1 MPDSGHSISVT
12 LPSIHFG
19 GKEHI
24 IRTGC
29 GSVSVTV
36 YGDQQKPALITYPD
50 LALNHMSCFQR
61 LFGSPEPASL
71 LLHNF
76 CVYHIS
82 PPGHELGAKSIGI
95 DNPVPSIEDL
105 CDQILVVLNY
115 FRLGSVM
122 CMGAM
127 AGAYILTLFS
137 IKYSERAI
145 GLILISPL
153 CRPPSWNEWFY
164 NKISYNLLY
173 YNGMRDLVKELLIHI
188 YFSKEVCG
196 NVDVP
201 ESDMV
206 VACRKLLDERDSV
219 NVWRYLQAID
229 RRPGITEKLKSLE
242 CKTII
247 FVGDSSPFYDEALHM
262 TEKLGETCSNLIEV
276 HACGSMVTQEQ
287 PHAMLIPLEYFLK
300 GFGLYRPCRYSNS
313 PRSPLGPSCID
324 PELLY
329 PEKMGLKL
337 RPIKLRASPPQHRAH
352 ES

>member
-1 MPDSGHSISVT
+1 MADSGHSISVT
-12 LPSIHFG
+12 FPSFHSG

-36 YGDQQKPALITYPD
+36 CGDQEKPPLITYPD
-50 LALNHMSCFQR
+50 LALNHMSCFQG
-61 LFGSPEPASL
+61 LFVSPESASL

-76 CVYHIS
+76 CIYHIN
-82 PPGHELGAKSIGI
+82 PPGHELGAASIGI
-95 DNPVPSIEDL
+95 DDPVPSMEDL

-127 AGAYILTLFS
+127 AGAYIVTLFS
-137 IKYSERAI
+137 IKYSERVT
-145 GLILISPL
+145 GLILISPI
-153 CRPPSWNEWFY
+153 CKAPSWTERFY
-164 NKISYNLLY
+164 NKLTSKTLY
-173 YNGMRDLVKELLIHI
+173 YYGICDLVKELLIHR

-196 NVDVP
+196 NPEVP

-206 VACRKLLDERDSV
+206 LACRKLLDERDSI

-229 RRPGITEKLKSLE
+229 SRRDITEELKSLE

-247 FVGDSSPFYDEALHM
+247 FVGDSSPFHDEALQIA
-262 TEKLGETCSNLIEV
+262 EILGTNCSALVEV

-287 PHAMLIPLEYFLK
+287 PHAMLIPLENFLK

-337 RPIKLRASPPQHRAH
+337 KPIKLRVSPQPRAH
-352 ES
+352 KN